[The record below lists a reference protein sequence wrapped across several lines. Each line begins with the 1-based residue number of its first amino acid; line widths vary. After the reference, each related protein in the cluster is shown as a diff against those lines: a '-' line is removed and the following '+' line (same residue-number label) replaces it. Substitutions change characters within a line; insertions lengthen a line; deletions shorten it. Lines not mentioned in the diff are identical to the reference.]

1 MASFIIPVRIDAKGV
16 TKGLNQV
23 SQKFKTFGK
32 NLTLGVTLPLAGLA
46 TAASRMALGFDES
59 MTKINTLVGI
69 STSELQ
75 GMRGEVMKIAGAT
88 AQAPGALADALFTV
102 TSAGL
107 RGKDAMQVLEMAA
120 KASASGLGETKS
132 VAQALTGIMQS
143 YASSGMTASKATDI
157 LTATVRA
164 GNLEASELA
173 PVLGRVTG
181 IASQVGIS
189 FEEVGSSIAT
199 FTRLGV
205 NSAEAVTGLS
215 GILNS
220 IVKPTD
226 QSRDALKSLNMDMD
240 GLRESIREKGLA
252 ATLVDLVAKVGDNQD
267 VMGELIPNV
276 RSLSAVLGTAGAQG
290 EAYIEVA
297 KDIANSTG
305 LADEVF
311 EDTAKSSSFQF
322 KKSLNQL
329 SVVGTEIGSMLLP
342 PLVKATTFV
351 GNLIQSFMGLDK
363 STKMIV
369 LGFATIV
376 AAIGPVMTAL
386 GFLISPIGLIMAGI
400 ISLGLIVKN
409 NFDAILGFVTTVIN
423 SFIDLYNSSL
433 LVRKGIEGIKFIA
446 KSVFGFLKA
455 GILSVIDIFRS
466 FGEIIKLIFQRKFDE
481 IPDLI
486 KETFDKVKGN
496 ATEFGE
502 DVADNFTEGV
512 QNTLTG
518 KLEHVTTEGLKT
530 SLGNAVNNVKDSVS
544 NMAMSLAESLG
555 IGAGDEKSA
564 VAVALEEENKII
576 EETLEKRKKIVDDSG
591 KKLQLSAETMQDLIV
606 NLNSQLGAGFAD
618 MLSGMAEAV
627 VSGDNLMTS
636 FIGMLGGFMVQIGK
650 MLISF
655 GFAQMTFLEALKS
668 MNPFA
673 LIAAGTALVLIGSL
687 VKSTMAKKAKAL
699 EGGGV
704 TAFADGG
711 IVTGPTLGLVG
722 EAGAEAIIPLDR
734 LDSMMGGQKGEF
746 VLRGQDLVVAMERAQ
761 NFRSRITG

>member
-1 MASFIIPVRIDAKGV
+1 M
-16 TKGLNQV
+16 
-23 SQKFKTFGK
+23 
-32 NLTLGVTLPLAGLA
+32 
-46 TAASRMALGFDES
+46 
-59 MTKINTLVGI
+59 
-69 STSELQ
+69 
-75 GMRGEVMKIAGAT
+75 
-88 AQAPGALADALFTV
+88 
-102 TSAGL
+102 
-107 RGKDAMQVLEMAA
+107 
-120 KASASGLGETKS
+120 
-132 VAQALTGIMQS
+132 
-143 YASSGMTASKATDI
+143 
-157 LTATVRA
+157 
-164 GNLEASELA
+164 
-173 PVLGRVTG
+173 
-181 IASQVGIS
+181 
-189 FEEVGSSIAT
+189 
-199 FTRLGV
+199 
-205 NSAEAVTGLS
+205 
-215 GILNS
+215 
-220 IVKPTD
+220 
-226 QSRDALKSLNMDMD
+226 
-240 GLRESIREKGLA
+240 
-252 ATLVDLVAKVGDNQD
+252 DLVAKVGDNQD

-276 RSLSAVLGTAGAQG
+276 RALSAVLGTAGAQG

-305 LADEVF
+305 LADKVF

-576 EETLEKRKKIVDDSG
+576 EETLEKRK
-591 KKLQLSAETMQDLIV
+591 
-606 NLNSQLGAGFAD
+606 NC
-618 MLSGMAEAV
+618 
-627 VSGDNLMTS
+627 
-636 FIGMLGGFMVQIGK
+636 
-650 MLISF
+650 
-655 GFAQMTFLEALKS
+655 
-668 MNPFA
+668 
-673 LIAAGTALVLIGSL
+673 
-687 VKSTMAKKAKAL
+687 
-699 EGGGV
+699 
-704 TAFADGG
+704 
-711 IVTGPTLGLVG
+711 
-722 EAGAEAIIPLDR
+722 
-734 LDSMMGGQKGEF
+734 
-746 VLRGQDLVVAMERAQ
+746 
-761 NFRSRITG
+761 

>member
-1 MASFIIPVRIDAKGV
+1 
-16 TKGLNQV
+16 
-23 SQKFKTFGK
+23 
-32 NLTLGVTLPLAGLA
+32 
-46 TAASRMALGFDES
+46 
-59 MTKINTLVGI
+59 
-69 STSELQ
+69 
-75 GMRGEVMKIAGAT
+75 
-88 AQAPGALADALFTV
+88 
-102 TSAGL
+102 
-107 RGKDAMQVLEMAA
+107 
-120 KASASGLGETKS
+120 
-132 VAQALTGIMQS
+132 
-143 YASSGMTASKATDI
+143 
-157 LTATVRA
+157 
-164 GNLEASELA
+164 
-173 PVLGRVTG
+173 
-181 IASQVGIS
+181 
-189 FEEVGSSIAT
+189 
-199 FTRLGV
+199 
-205 NSAEAVTGLS
+205 
-215 GILNS
+215 
-220 IVKPTD
+220 
-226 QSRDALKSLNMDMD
+226 
-240 GLRESIREKGLA
+240 
-252 ATLVDLVAKVGDNQD
+252 
-267 VMGELIPNV
+267 
-276 RSLSAVLGTAGAQG
+276 
-290 EAYIEVA
+290 
-297 KDIANSTG
+297 
-305 LADEVF
+305 
-311 EDTAKSSSFQF
+311 
-322 KKSLNQL
+322 
-329 SVVGTEIGSMLLP
+329 
-342 PLVKATTFV
+342 
-351 GNLIQSFMGLDK
+351 
-363 STKMIV
+363 
-369 LGFATIV
+369 
-376 AAIGPVMTAL
+376 
-386 GFLISPIGLIMAGI
+386 MAGI

-486 KETFDKVKGN
+486 KGTFDKVKGN

-512 QNTLTG
+512 QNTLAG

-564 VAVALEEENKII
+564 VTVALEEENKII

-591 KKLQLSAETMQDLIV
+591 KKLQLSAETMEDLIV

-618 MLSGMAEAV
+618 MLSGLAEGIA
-627 VSGDNLMTS
+627 SGDNLMSS

>member
-69 STSELQ
+69 SKNELE

-88 AQAPGALADALFTV
+88 AQAPEALADALFTV

-120 KASASGLGETKS
+120 KSSASGLGETKS

-143 YASSGMTASKATDI
+143 YAKSGMTAQKATDI

-181 IASQVGIS
+181 IASQVGVS

-226 QSRDALKSLNMDMD
+226 QTHDALESLGMSMD
-240 GLRESIREKGLA
+240 GLRMSVREKGLA
-252 ATLVDLVAKVGDNQD
+252 ATLVDLVSKVGDNQD

-276 RSLSAVLGTAGAQG
+276 RALSAVLGTAGAQG
-290 EAYIEVA
+290 EDYIQVA

-311 EDTAKSSSFQF
+311 EDTAKSSAFQF

-342 PLVKATTFV
+342 PLVKAASFV
-351 GNLIQSFMGLDK
+351 GDLIKSFMGLDK
-363 STKMIV
+363 TTKMIV
-369 LGFATIV
+369 LGFGAIV
-376 AAIGPVMTAL
+376 TAIGPLMTAL
-386 GFLISPIGLIMAGI
+386 GFIMSPIGLIIAGI
-400 ISLGLIVKN
+400 VSLGIIVQK
-409 NFDAILGFVTTVIN
+409 NFDAILVDVVNVTN
-423 SFIDLYNSSL
+423 SFIDLYNSNL
-433 LVRKGIEGIKFIA
+433 LVRKGIEGIKFVA
-446 KSVFGFLKA
+446 KSVFGFLRT

-466 FGEIIKLIFQRKFDE
+466 FGNIIKLIFQRRFDE

-486 KETFDKVKGN
+486 KSTFDKVKNN
-496 ATEFGE
+496 ATGFGE
-502 DVADNFTEGV
+502 ELADNYAQGLE
-512 QNTLTG
+512 NTLHG
-518 KLEHVTTEGLKT
+518 KLEHVTTKGLKT
-530 SLGNAVNNVKDSVS
+530 SIGNAVNNVKENIS
-544 NMAMSLAESLG
+544 NMALSIAESLG
-555 IGAGDEKSA
+555 IGAGGGGSA
-564 VAVALEEENKII
+564 VANALEEENKVI
-576 EETLEKRKKIVDDSG
+576 ENTLEKRTQILDKSNNKFQI
-591 KKLQLSAETMQDLIV
+591 SAEKMEDLVV

-618 MLSGMAEAV
+618 MLSGMAEGVA
-627 VSGDNLMTS
+627 SGDNLMTS
-636 FIGMLGGFMVQIGK
+636 FVGMLGGFMVQIGK

-655 GFAQMTFLEALKS
+655 GFAQMTFLESLKT
-668 MNPFA
+668 MNPFG
-673 LIAAGTALVLIGSL
+673 LIAAGTALVLIGSII
-687 VKSTMAKKAKAL
+687 KKTMSDKAKAL
-699 EGGGV
+699 EAGGV
-704 TAFADGG
+704 TAFATGG
-711 IVTGPTLGLVG
+711 IVMGPTLGLVG
-722 EAGAEAIIPLDR
+722 EAGPEAIIPLDR
-734 LDSMMGGQKGEF
+734 LDGMMRGQKGEF

-761 NFRSRITG
+761 DFRSRITG